1 MTWRL
6 VEWSLVMGAL
16 CWLFVYAWTAMRLGD
31 RKSARR

>member
-1 MTWRL
+1 
-6 VEWSLVMGAL
+6 MGAL